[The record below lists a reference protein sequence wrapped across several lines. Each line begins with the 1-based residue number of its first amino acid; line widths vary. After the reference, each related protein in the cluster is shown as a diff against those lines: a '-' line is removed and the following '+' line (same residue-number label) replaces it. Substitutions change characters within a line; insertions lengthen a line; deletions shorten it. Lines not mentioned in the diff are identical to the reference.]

1 MEKKWESKIKE
12 GAGEMEIKYGNISY
26 VAGLA
31 LRKRDGEAEGTRRS
45 EEGWTLR
52 FKDKWGA
59 RTL

>member
-1 MEKKWESKIKE
+1 LSRIL
-12 GAGEMEIKYGNISY
+12 A
-26 VAGLA
+26 AGLA